1 MLRVLAALLVLASL
15 AGVVLY
21 YGSDVFRTRADTVID
36 EWTKWT
42 PQNITKDP
50 KGYLTFALKK
60 LDEIEGSLKAHR
72 LDLSA
77 KQSLTEG
84 KLEAVRAN
92 AKTQALVLERYKEA
106 YKAADRTYPV
116 SFKGESLSEG
126 AFQERAVEA
135 DRLLDQAREKVTLQE
150 RLLDHYKTEL
160 DRTEA
165 EMKKLTAKRQE
176 VQMIQERLEVDLAVG
191 RVNDLTSKA
200 DEIAATAKAL
210 TSEANKA
217 QKAVLEEVKFEEKKL
232 QTQSVKERF
241 EQIMGSK

>member
-1 MLRVLAALLVLASL
+1 MLRLLAALLILATL
-15 AGVVLY
+15 AGGVLY
-21 YGSDVFRTRADTVID
+21 YTSDVFRPKVDRFVD

-42 PQNITKDP
+42 PENIAKDP
-50 KGYLTFALKK
+50 KNYLTFALSE
-60 LDEIEGSLKAHR
+60 LDKIEGKLKAHR
-72 LDLSA
+72 I
-77 KQSLTEG
+77 SLRSRLGDAEG
-84 KLEAVRAN
+84 QLTVARVTVKAN
-92 AKTQALVLERYKEA
+92 AAVLERYKDA
-106 YKAADRTYPV
+106 YKVADRTYPV
-116 SFKGESLSEG
+116 SFGGEPLSEV
-126 AFQERAVEA
+126 AFQERAVEV
-135 DRLLDQAREKVTLQE
+135 DRSLEQAREKVTLQE
-150 RLLDHYKTEL
+150 RLLDHYKSEL